1 MGCGGSKE
9 AYDGGDARIRPAA
22 NYQNYASPPPMPPMA
37 PMPPQGGPY
46 DAAYPQ
52 NPPSA
57 AEVRRQKIV
66 KGGIA
71 AGILS
76 LVI

>member
-22 NYQNYASPPPMPPMA
+22 NYQNYGPPP
-37 PMPPQGGPY
+37 PMPPQGGSY

-71 AGILS
+71 AGIMS